1 MRIAVATLTSRQVG
15 GVETYLAH
23 VIPELARQGHEVGL
37 WCELDSPAD
46 RAAIPVPEGAP
57 SWSATSL
64 GGDKAVAALASWRP
78 DVVYGHGVGD
88 PQLEALLCESGPSV
102 MFIHDY
108 HGTCVSGS
116 KMFSFPS
123 PVSCTRTLGLGC
135 LVRYFPRR
143 CGGRSPL
150 TMARLYRRQKA
161 RLALLPRY
169 AAIVTGSEYMREE
182 YRRHG
187 VSDGRLHCVRLP
199 VAETAGAQ
207 DRLAGGRSGRASAD
221 ACTLLYFGR
230 MERLKGGEMLL
241 SVLPAVRH
249 ELGIRLRVI
258 MAGDGSARAVWQNKA
273 RAVQSA
279 HDQIAIDFP
288 GWLDGPAQARVF
300 AESDLLVVPILS
312 PEPSSLAGLEAA
324 RAGIPAVAFG
334 VGGSPEWLE
343 DGVNG
348 CLVAPPVTREGLAQG
363 IVACLRDPARYVTMS
378 KNAIVKAADS
388 RRTMEHHVASLTS
401 IFEAVAG

>member
-23 VIPELARQGHEVGL
+23 VIPELARQGHEVGF
-37 WCELDSPAD
+37 WCEIEDPAD
-46 RAAIPVPEGAP
+46 RAPVPVPEGAP
-57 SWSATSL
+57 SWSAASL
-64 GGDKAVAALASWRP
+64 GGDRSVEALASWRP
-78 DVVYGHGVGD
+78 DVVYAHGVGD
-88 PQLEALLCESGPSV
+88 PRLEAMLCGSGPSV

-123 PVSCTRTLGLGC
+123 PASCTRTLGLGC
-135 LVRYFPRR
+135 LARYFPRR

-187 VSDGRLHCVRLP
+187 VPDGRLHCLRLP
-199 VAETAGAQ
+199 VAGASGAP
-207 DRLAGGRSGRASAD
+207 DGRVRGRSRRASLD

-230 MERLKGGEMLL
+230 MERLKGGELLL

-258 MAGDGSARAVWQNKA
+258 MAGDGSAREVWQRKA
-273 RAVQSA
+273 QAVQRA

-288 GWLDGPAQARVF
+288 GWLDSPAQARVF
-300 AESDLLVVPILS
+300 AESDLLVVPTLS
-312 PEPSSLAGLEAA
+312 PEPSALVGLEVA
-324 RAGIPAVAFG
+324 RAGVPAVAFG
-334 VGGSPEWLE
+334 VGGIPEWLE

-348 CLVAPPVTREGLAQG
+348 CLVAPPVSGAGLARG
-363 IVACLRDPARYVTMS
+363 IVACLRDPTRYATMS
-378 KNAIVKAADS
+378 QNALAKATDS
-388 RRTMEHHVASLTS
+388 RRTMDHHVTALTS
-401 IFEAVAG
+401 ILEAAVA